1 MSNAIHPALP
11 HLTFLVGVTIAVVIS
26 VTKCVECFVQS
37 RRKLDQVKD
46 DDALLADSNLRALR
60 RALLIADIQNHPSR
74 LLKSINDNSERER
87 IRNTGLRGD
96 GLTSIFSEPG
106 TIHHGS
112 SLNLN
117 QQADNNSAADNN
129 DSDESEVQ
137 ALWAIRSNK
146 QTVSVVVKER

>member
-1 MSNAIHPALP
+1 MFFPVFFPSVSSHWQQAVLWSKQMSNAIHPALP

-87 IRNTGLRGD
+87 IRNTGLEGM
-96 GLTSIFSEPG
+96 
-106 TIHHGS
+106 
-112 SLNLN
+112 
-117 QQADNNSAADNN
+117 
-129 DSDESEVQ
+129 V
-137 ALWAIRSNK
+137 
-146 QTVSVVVKER
+146 